1 MRTDSD
7 AGLSVLKIQAGPQL
21 ADAVARNLQ
30 LRMLS
35 VFEADHHAASEPGSR
50 FFDIVHIEKR
60 GAMNTDELC
69 RIQLLL
75 QFSDR
80 VVDDIVFREC
90 GSR

>member
-35 VFEADHHAASEPGSR
+35 VFEADYHAASEPGTR
-50 FFDIVHIEKR
+50 FFDIVHIQKR

-69 RIQLLL
+69 WIQLLF
-75 QFSDR
+75 QFRDR
-80 VVDDIVFREC
+80 VVDDIIFR
-90 GSR
+90 GW

>member
-35 VFEADHHAASEPGSR
+35 VFEAHHHAASEPGSR
-50 FFDIVHIEKR
+50 FFDIVHIQKR
-60 GAMNTDELC
+60 GTMNTDELC
-69 RIQLLL
+69 RIQLLF
-75 QFSDR
+75 QFRDR
-80 VVDDIVFREC
+80 VVDDIIFREW
-90 GSR
+90 